1 MTVRGRIFVGTGVV
15 IALIGMTLGLY
26 DLTKVGVL
34 LVMLPLLA
42 SLLVRRDLKVEV
54 DRSLSPSRVPID
66 GHSDVTLSVRNTGR
80 RATPLLRGE
89 EGLGYALGDR
99 PHVLVP
105 GLDADERRQLTY
117 RVRSHVRGHHPI
129 GPLTVRTTDPFGL
142 ATRAATVPGENAL
155 VVLPRTLP
163 LTPVRGVPAGSGGE
177 STSSPRMALHGE
189 DDVGVREY
197 RIGDDLRRIHW
208 PSTART
214 GETMVRQ
221 DEEPSRRRALV
232 VLDDRAGVHAGT
244 GSGGSFEWS
253 VTAVASVVTLLLG
266 ERFEVHLYLSS
277 DETGRVVPVD
287 GVDQALDRLAA
298 VQPAPAT
305 SARGIVEAL
314 DDFSQHGG
322 GLVVAVLGALDE
334 LSADLCAAR
343 ASHGVALVVTGGVTD
358 RSTGGLVEEGPAV
371 GSAVE
376 TSERL
381 ALGGWRTLAVRPGDR
396 LQPLWE
402 QLTVGRMVRS

>member
-1 MTVRGRIFVGTGVV
+1 MTVRGRLFAGTGVV
-15 IALIGMTLGLY
+15 IALAGMVLGLY

-34 LVMLPLLA
+34 LVMLPVLA
-42 SLLVRRDLKVEV
+42 SLLVRRDLKIEV
-54 DRSLSPSRVPID
+54 HRSLTPSRMPID
-66 GHSDVTLSVRNTGR
+66 GHSDITLSVRNSGR
-80 RATPLLRGE
+80 RSSPLLRGE

-99 PHVLVP
+99 PHVLIP
-105 GLDADERRQLTY
+105 GLDADEHRQLTY
-117 RVRSHVRGHHPI
+117 RVRSHLRGHHPI

-155 VVLPRTLP
+155 VVLPRIVP

-177 STSSPRMALHGE
+177 SSSSPRMALHGE

-232 VLDDRAGVHAGT
+232 VLDDRAAVHAGI
-244 GSGGSFEWS
+244 GDGGSFEWS

-298 VQPAPAT
+298 VQPAPTT
-305 SARGIVEAL
+305 SAQGIVEAL

-343 ASHGVALVVTGGVTD
+343 TSHGVALVVSGGDTAPRTGGAVDGGTA
-358 RSTGGLVEEGPAV
+358 STSPA
-371 GSAVE
+371 E

-381 ALGGWRTLAVRPGDR
+381 ALGGWRTLVVQPGDR
-396 LQPLWE
+396 LPLLWE
-402 QLTVGRMVRS
+402 QLTAGRMVRS